1 MPGHLGHQRCS
12 LKHGAGST
20 FPVVVV
26 FPCSLLTYGSSRKDM
41 VQQPRGPHCVVD
53 DAEPGTACGTGH
65 GKICSISNPYSV
77 CSSVNPQ
84 SRGASWRRWDTAL
97 LRIRAP
103 ASLSEPR
110 AGLREPRL

>member
-53 DAEPGTACGTGH
+53 DAEPGTACCTGH
-65 GKICSISNPYSV
+65 GKICSISNTYSV
-77 CSSVNPQ
+77 CSSSKPPKQRGFVEALGHCTAQDQ
-84 SRGASWRRWDTAL
+84 SPCL
-97 LRIRAP
+97 
-103 ASLSEPR
+103 SL
-110 AGLREPRL
+110 